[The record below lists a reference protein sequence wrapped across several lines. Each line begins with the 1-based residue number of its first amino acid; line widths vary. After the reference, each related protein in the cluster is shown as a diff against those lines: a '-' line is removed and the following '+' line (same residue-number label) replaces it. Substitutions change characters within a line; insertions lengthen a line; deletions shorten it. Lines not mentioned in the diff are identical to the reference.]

1 MELSYR
7 HYVILAV
14 LLAGAVSLA
23 AAQQKTDLR
32 YTVQP
37 GATVTVTNDFG
48 PITVRGASGNQVIV
62 AATPHSAKVE
72 VDGHQSANRIELR
85 THFLQNAS
93 PQEGAVDYDVQV
105 PANAAVIVRTASGA
119 VKVQN
124 VNGDVTVESDT
135 GSVTVREVGNAH
147 VHVRSMSGPVTLTNI
162 RNGHVEL
169 TSVSGDVTLNNVS
182 GPQVSANTTGASI
195 RFSGDCAGEGEYTLT
210 THSGSIDVTLPA
222 AASVELTARSVNGTV
237 EDAFQLQP
245 NQHPTM
251 AITAGKS
258 FAGLANSGASSV
270 HLRSFSGK
278 ITVKK
283 Q

>member
-7 HYVILAV
+7 HNVIMAV

-124 VNGDVTVESDT
+124 
-135 GSVTVREVGNAH
+135 
-147 VHVRSMSGPVTLTNI
+147 
-162 RNGHVEL
+162 
-169 TSVSGDVTLNNVS
+169 
-182 GPQVSANTTGASI
+182 
-195 RFSGDCAGEGEYTLT
+195 
-210 THSGSIDVTLPA
+210 
-222 AASVELTARSVNGTV
+222 
-237 EDAFQLQP
+237 
-245 NQHPTM
+245 
-251 AITAGKS
+251 
-258 FAGLANSGASSV
+258 
-270 HLRSFSGK
+270 
-278 ITVKK
+278 
-283 Q
+283 

>member
-1 MELSYR
+1 M
-7 HYVILAV
+7 AA
-14 LLAGAVSLA
+14 LLVGTVSLA
-23 AAQQKTDLR
+23 SAQQKKDFR
-32 YTVQP
+32 FTVQP

-48 PITVRGASGNQVIV
+48 PITVRAVSGNQVIV
-62 AATPHSAKVE
+62 GATPHSAKVE
-72 VDGHQSANRIELR
+72 VDGNQAGNRIELR
-85 THFLQNAS
+85 SHFLQKAS

-105 PANAAVIVRTASGA
+105 PANAAVVVRTSNGA

-124 VNGDVTVESDT
+124 VKGDVTVESDT
-135 GSVTVREVGNAH
+135 GSVDVRDVGNAH

-182 GPQVSANTTGASI
+182 GPQVSANTTGAPI
-195 RFSGDCAGEGEYTLT
+195 RFTGDCAGGGEYTLA
-210 THSGSIDVTLPA
+210 THSGTIEVALPA
-222 AASVELTARSVNGTV
+222 NASVDVSARSVNGSV

-245 NQHPTM
+245 DQHPTI

-258 FAGLANSGASSV
+258 LAGRANSGASSV